1 MSSFDLISCVHDCS
15 LNMQQRDFGPG
26 PLPCLGGQ
34 DSGSDAPKRIGL
46 SFHSFSC
53 ARGKIAK
60 LRGHCFHSRK
70 CGSTPLSCSK
80 SQHEGSF
87 FYNVNLG
94 GESCVQ
100 VHLGRKSALEQLKR
114 QAVASTIRYDKTL
127 IDYRGMNSSSENWF
141 NKRTQKTSKKI
152 CHIYPHLIVS
162 CLAGRSQ

>member
-1 MSSFDLISCVHDCS
+1 MTALWTCTKETLAPVLYHALEAKTLDQTLQNASDLVFIRFPALAAKLQNSEGTVSTVGNAAPHLWVAAS
-15 LNMQQRDFGPG
+15 LNTRVAFFTF
-26 PLPCLGGQ
+26 Q
-34 DSGSDAPKRIGL
+34 DDYLID
-46 SFHSFSC
+46 
-53 ARGKIAK
+53 
-60 LRGHCFHSRK
+60 
-70 CGSTPLSCSK
+70 
-80 SQHEGSF
+80 
-87 FYNVNLG
+87 NVNLG